1 MSNSILR
8 GAALA
13 HCVIQSNEAGTFLRM
28 NARADYTETI
38 REEMGWDELG
48 LRSRMIELDGE
59 VAAGRLA
66 LTSQQ
71 QSLDGTCQQLRIGFE
86 SMSKFRAVRCKA
98 KDQQSTHIELRWHII
113 SRDPD
118 AATLAMA
125 YKGEVKEGLG
135 EMRISVGEEPIEEP
149 EPEGGPQMTIHEGM
163 RLAKGGNGKPPRRT
177 RAEVMAD
184 AAANAGPILTA
195 REKARLERL
204 ENQ

>member
-48 LRSRMIELDGE
+48 LRTRMADLDGE

-71 QSLDGTCQQLRIGFE
+71 QTLDGGCPELRLGFE
-86 SMSKFRAVRCKA
+86 SMGKFRAVRCKA
-98 KDQQSTHIELRWHII
+98 KDAQSSHVELRWHII
-113 SRDPD
+113 SRDPN
-118 AATLAMA
+118 AAALAMT
-125 YKGEVKEGLG
+125 YKSEVKDGLG
-135 EMRISVGEEPIEEP
+135 ELRISVGEDPIEEP
-149 EPEGGPQMTIHEGM
+149 EGDGNQMTIHEGM
-163 RLAKGGNGKPPRRT
+163 KLAKGTGGKPKKLT
-177 RAEVMAD
+177 RHEQL
-184 AAANAGPILTA
+184 AAAASANAAPLTA
-195 REKARLERL
+195 REKARLERM
-204 ENQ
+204 EERA